1 MIGDIIVGLIH
12 SAIENY
18 LENWQNKVRD
28 KRALQSFSEK
38 TKKWCDEYISA
49 HDGTVLSSKKGEAVQ
64 YLLEICGR
72 EYLFNHYLET
82 ADQELFSQIVQAT
95 RDSKDERL
103 MKRLLEENEK
113 SETRIKYL
121 RDLILMGSREGI
133 NRYISLCKKN
143 NSIPDY
149 TENNYISELTESI
162 STLYAADFLAELSEM
177 RQLVFSPGFRDK
189 KFFGLSDSVYKAYK
203 NVECDK
209 LVQVQEELIHVVEK
223 STSDDEKRY
232 CNAILCDLTG
242 MEERKQD
249 SPWTIPE
256 IKTFWKRVAS

>member
-1 MIGDIIVGLIH
+1 
-12 SAIENY
+12 
-18 LENWQNKVRD
+18 
-28 KRALQSFSEK
+28 
-38 TKKWCDEYISA
+38 
-49 HDGTVLSSKKGEAVQ
+49 
-64 YLLEICGR
+64 
-72 EYLFNHYLET
+72 LET

-203 NVECDK
+203 NVEGDK
-209 LVQVQEELIHVVEK
+209 IGQIKEELAR
-223 STSDDEKRY
+223 SAAAAASNDEKRY
-232 CNAILCDLTG
+232 CNAILSELTEIEG
-242 MEERKQD
+242 REQD
-249 SPWTIPE
+249 KPWTIPE